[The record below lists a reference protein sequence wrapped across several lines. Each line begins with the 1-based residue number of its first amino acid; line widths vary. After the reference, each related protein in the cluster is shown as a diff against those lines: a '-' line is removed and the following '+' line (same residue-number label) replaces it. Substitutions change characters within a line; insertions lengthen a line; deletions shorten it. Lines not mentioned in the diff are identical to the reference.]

1 MSAPEINAGPE
12 ATPQSGR
19 PICTCLQDPLE
30 ALPPELRPKNDALS
44 GLRETTC
51 PACGL
56 HYLTNR
62 PTEVCIRCEARHASA
77 GAAAFGPGHNS
88 ADG

>member
-1 MSAPEINAGPE
+1 MPASEINAGSE
-12 ATPQSGR
+12 ATPQTGR
-19 PICTCLQDPLE
+19 PICICVQDPLQ
-30 ALPPELRPKNDALS
+30 ALPLELRPKNDALS

-62 PTEVCIRCEARHASA
+62 ATEVCIRCEARHASA
-77 GAAAFGPGHNS
+77 GAAAFGPGHS

>member
-12 ATPQSGR
+12 ATPQSDR

-30 ALPPELRPKNDALS
+30 ALPPELRPKHDALS
-44 GLRETTC
+44 GLRETVC

-62 PTEVCIRCEARHASA
+62 ATEVCIRCEARHASA
-77 GAAAFGPGHNS
+77 GAAAFGPGHS